1 MTGWLP
7 DWSAFHFIRPLWL
20 LLAAGAALIVLGARL
35 REGLARRRLSD
46 DIEPHLL
53 EHLLISPGHRT
64 WFRPAPIA
72 ALAVA
77 VAAVGVAGPT
87 WREEPPPF
95 TEDKAPLVI
104 VVESS
109 WTMNAIDIQPTRLE
123 RAKSKIRALLKARAG
138 ARTALVTYAGT
149 AHIVMPFTDDAAAI
163 ELFLPGL
170 DPSIMPVD
178 GDKAADALAVADAM
192 LAKETVP
199 GSILLITDGVPRD
212 QFQAITSASR
222 RDLLVLGVGTSAGGP
237 IRAGENR
244 FRTTATGAR
253 EIARLDK
260 AGLEALRD
268 ATGAFV
274 ATATVDDRDITRI
287 QLSVERHMQAVE
299 ASRKEARWK
308 DMGYLLVFPVL
319 ALGAVMF
326 RRGWTIRWALVLA
339 IAPAAPPDL
348 GAQAPATEPAP
359 ATRGFRFIDLWL
371 THDQQGRRA
380 FERGDF
386 ASAAGLFTDPL
397 WKGLACYRAGNLQ
410 CAADAWGTIESP
422 EANYNRGNALAR
434 LGEYKLALAAYDQ
447 ALAARPHFS
456 DAASNRA
463 LVASAMRK
471 PAPEEG
477 TEEAPDLPP
486 DKIVFD
492 DKGKKG
498 KRGTVQVPDGRAL
511 MADAWLKSVRAGP
524 GEFLRLRFAQE
535 AAGKR

>member
-1 MTGWLP
+1 MNTWLP
-7 DWSAFHFIRPLWL
+7 DWTLFHFIRPLWL
-20 LLAAGAALIVLGARL
+20 LLAAGAALILVGARL

-53 EHLLISPGHRT
+53 DHLLIAPGRRT
-64 WFRPAPIA
+64 WFRPAPMA

-77 VAAVGVAGPT
+77 LAAIGIAGPT
-87 WREEPPPF
+87 WQQEPPPF
-95 TEDKAPLVI
+95 SEDKAPLVI

-109 WTMNAIDIQPTRLE
+109 WTMNAIDVQPTRLE
-123 RAKSKIRALLKARAG
+123 RAKSKIRALLEARAG

-149 AHIVMPFTDDAAAI
+149 AHVVMPFTDDAAAI

-178 GDKAADALAVADAM
+178 GDKAADAVAMADAM

-199 GSILLITDGVPRD
+199 GSILLITDGVPRE
-212 QFQAITSASR
+212 QFDAITAVAER

-237 IRAGENR
+237 VKTGENQ
-244 FRTTATGAR
+244 FKTTAGGAR

-274 ATATVDDRDITRI
+274 ATITLDDRDIARV
-287 QLSVERHMQAVE
+287 QLGVERHMQAVE
-299 ASRKEARWK
+299 AGREQSRWM

-339 IAPAAPPDL
+339 LAATPDV
-348 GAQAPATEPAP
+348 GAQSPAP
-359 ATRGFRFIDLWL
+359 RPEGFRFVDLWL
-371 THDQQGRRA
+371 TRDQQGRRE
-380 FERGDF
+380 FDRGDF
-386 ASAAGLFTDPL
+386 RAAAALFADPM
-397 WKGLACYRAGNLQ
+397 WKGLACYRAGDLQ
-410 CAADAWGTIESP
+410 CATETWGTIESP
-422 EANYNRGNALAR
+422 EANYDRGNALAR

-447 ALAARPHFS
+447 VLAARPDFS

-463 LVASAMRK
+463 LVARAMRK
-471 PAPEEG
+471 PAPDEE

-498 KRGTVQVPDGRAL
+498 KTALVRVPDGRAL
-511 MADAWLKSVRAGP
+511 MADAWLKSVQAGP
-524 GEFLRLRFAQE
+524 GEFLRLRFARE
-535 AAGKR
+535 AATR